1 MRIVVFVC
9 FVCVSI
15 CLPHQLCLNVIK
27 LSLFF
32 FGLTARVFISM
43 QFSNAAETKLIISS
57 RVETTGWEM
66 CWPLRNCSDNYPTYL
81 THLQAVRRITISPT
95 KCRRQFSALC
105 LCWNVN
111 CYFLSEFVSF
121 YAGSTTP
128 RTFDLVHFKCSL
140 SSQ

>member
-1 MRIVVFVC
+1 MREADCCFKQIKSSKCLDFIGTAFDFPPRMHPFSMRIVVFVC

-15 CLPHQLCLNVIK
+15 CLPLQLCLNVIK

-32 FGLTARVFISM
+32 FGLAANVFISM

-81 THLQAVRRITISPT
+81 THLQAVRRITIS
-95 KCRRQFSALC
+95 L
-105 LCWNVN
+105 N
-111 CYFLSEFVSF
+111 
-121 YAGSTTP
+121 
-128 RTFDLVHFKCSL
+128 
-140 SSQ
+140 